1 MLKPIDPTQN
11 YVGLGSLHNTIQV
24 VEHVIKVD
32 VGIKPSVK
40 VLHKNIIAN
49 LL

>member
-1 MLKPIDPTQN
+1 MLKPIDLTQN

-24 VEHVIKVD
+24 VEHDIQVD
-32 VGIKPSVK
+32 VGIETSVK
-40 VLHKNIIAN
+40 VFHKNIIAN